1 MTVPQQ
7 IRESHVPGIIPVY
20 REHPGGAA
28 FGFRDA
34 ARRPY
39 SQMPMKAPII
49 RATPRAGRY

>member
-7 IRESHVPGIIPVY
+7 IRESHVPGLSPAY